1 MRKVSQEI
9 GFKAV
14 ALFDWSAGF
23 ELDLGLNGQA
33 YNDVV
38 TDSLNFE
45 LIFNSIEKC
54 LVWSFVRK

>member
-1 MRKVSQEI
+1 MRKVSQGI

-14 ALFDWSAGF
+14 VLQDWGAGF
-23 ELDLGLNGQA
+23 ELDLGLKDQA
-33 YNDVV
+33 YNNVV

>member
-14 ALFDWSAGF
+14 SLFDRGAGF
-23 ELDLGLNGQA
+23 ELDLGLKDQA
-33 YNDVV
+33 YNTVV

>member
-14 ALFDWSAGF
+14 ALFDWGAGF
-23 ELDLGLNGQA
+23 ELGLGLKGEA

-38 TDSLNFE
+38 TDSLSFE

>member
-14 ALFDWSAGF
+14 VLQDWGAGF
-23 ELDLGLNGQA
+23 ELGLGLNGQA

>member
-9 GFKAV
+9 GVKAV
-14 ALFDWSAGF
+14 ALFDWGAGF
-23 ELDLGLNGQA
+23 EPDLGLKGQA